1 MNESEINNRFD
12 EINAKLDMV
21 LQYVEIQRRKSQE
34 IEDLVDDV
42 KIVGYDMYNT
52 VVEELDHNNIELNPD
67 ELKMLVLR
75 LTKNIKNLNQMM
87 GVFES
92 LNDLLKDIGPIVHD
106 LGLNT
111 IETIADWE
119 EKGYFETFR
128 NLADNMDSLLKIAV
142 NFSNPELIKNLEKI
156 SKVLVTTKT
165 DKSLDNKSML
175 GLFKELRSPEVRQTL
190 AYSLRTI
197 KEIKRELDGD

>member
-67 ELKMLVLR
+67 ELKMLVLSVITSYSIHY
-75 LTKNIKNLNQMM
+75 TKLYETVPDNQL
-87 GVFES
+87 S
-92 LNDLLKDIGPIVHD
+92 LSSSD
-106 LGLNT
+106 
-111 IETIADWE
+111 
-119 EKGYFETFR
+119 R
-128 NLADNMDSLLKIAV
+128 NH
-142 NFSNPELIKNLEKI
+142 
-156 SKVLVTTKT
+156 
-165 DKSLDNKSML
+165 
-175 GLFKELRSPEVRQTL
+175 
-190 AYSLRTI
+190 
-197 KEIKRELDGD
+197 

>member
-1 MNESEINNRFD
+1 MNELEINNRFD

-67 ELKMLVLR
+67 ELKMLVLK
-75 LTKNIKNLNQMM
+75 LTKNVKNLNQMM

-119 EKGYFETFR
+119 KKGYFDTLR
-128 NLADNMDSLLKIAV
+128 NLAGNMDSLLKIAV

-156 SKVLVTTKT
+156 SKVLATTKA
-165 DKSLDNKSML
+165 DKNLDNKSMF

-197 KEIKRELDGD
+197 KEIKRELEGD

>member
-1 MNESEINNRFD
+1 MNELEINNRFD

-52 VVEELDHNNIELNPD
+52 IVEELDHNNIELNPE
-67 ELKMLVLR
+67 ELKMLVLK
-75 LTKNIKNLNQMM
+75 LTKNVSNLNQMM

-92 LNDLLKDIGPIVHD
+92 MNDLIKDLGPIIHD

-111 IETIADWE
+111 IETIAEWE
-119 EKGYFETFR
+119 KKGYFETVK
-128 NLADNMDSLLKIAV
+128 NLADNMDNLLKIAV
-142 NFSNPELIKNLEKI
+142 NFSDPQLIKNLEKI
-156 SKVLVTTKT
+156 SKVIASTKT
-165 DKSLDNKSML
+165 DIQLDNKSMF
-175 GLFKELRSPEVRQTL
+175 GLYRELKSPEVRQTL
-190 AYSLRTI
+190 AYSLRLV
-197 KEIKRELDGD
+197 KEIKKELDGN